1 MSQRYDVL
9 DKWDSVSFDDVT
21 RQVLQRRLH
30 AVPPPRLFDADTFRA
45 LEAACARLLA
55 TEPGQPPIA
64 NWIDDDVAAGRGEGY
79 RRAEMPP
86 MEQAWR
92 QGMAG
97 LQAHATARH
106 GAAFADLPVALQDEV
121 LRELQQGRADPA
133 LFGGIDP
140 ATFFK
145 EVLLKSA
152 VAQFYS
158 QPEAWSEIGF
168 GGPASPRGYVRM
180 GLDQW
185 DPWEAPPGTGQE
197 PRA

>member
-21 RQVLQRRLH
+21 RQVLQRRLQQ
-30 AVPPPRLFDADTFRA
+30 VPAPRFFDPETFRA

-55 TEPGQPPIA
+55 TAPGQPPIA
-64 NWIDDDVAAGRGEGY
+64 NWIDDDVAAGRSEGY
-79 RRAEMPP
+79 RHADMPP
-86 MEQAWR
+86 MQQAWR
-92 QGMAG
+92 LGMAG
-97 LQAHATARH
+97 LQAHAQARH
-106 GAAFADLPVALQDEV
+106 GHAFADLAAVQQDEV
-121 LRELQQGRADPA
+121 LRELQHGHADRA
-133 LFGGIDP
+133 LFAGIEP
-140 ATFFK
+140 AVFFK